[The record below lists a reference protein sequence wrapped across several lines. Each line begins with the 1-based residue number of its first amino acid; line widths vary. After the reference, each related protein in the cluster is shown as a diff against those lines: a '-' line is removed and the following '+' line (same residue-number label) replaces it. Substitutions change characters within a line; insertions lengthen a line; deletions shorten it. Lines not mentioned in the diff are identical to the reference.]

1 MSSKGAHV
9 KGTDGSDFNFRQKVA
24 SHYQISANYK
34 FYLKC
39 MFLLHLAVLTCM
51 WSKVGSEVL
60 KKQFGITYPFFEKL
74 DLPAAYHWEYVWCFS
89 FIPPLFGL
97 LSFKRNNLQLM
108 RYHYYGQ
115 FVLGVLPCAVGL
127 GEQLPELFGFLR
139 DMENYETPTFRG
151 TFPMVILWFI
161 FFILAFQLNL
171 FSMYCG
177 SILINCWSGRYNK
190 VAKKNE

>member
-1 MSSKGAHV
+1 MSSKGAHI
-9 KGTDGSDFNFRQKVA
+9 KGTDGSDYNYRQKVA

-34 FYLKC
+34 FYLK
-39 MFLLHLAVLTCM
+39 F
-51 WSKVGSEVL
+51 GSEVL
-60 KKQFGITYPFFEKL
+60 KKQFDITYPFFEKL

-89 FIPPLFGL
+89 FIPPLFGI
-97 LSFKRNNLQLM
+97 LSFKKNNLQLM

-127 GEQLPELFGFLR
+127 GEQLPELIGFLR
-139 DMENYETPTFRG
+139 DMENFETPTFKG

-190 VAKKNE
+190 KAKKDE